1 VYVAVCCSYMC
12 CSVRCVADTVELLGL
27 DDQSVTVCVAV
38 GVAAVCV
45 AVHVALL
52 TRSSY

>member
-1 VYVAVCCSYMC
+1 MCVAVCCSSVC
-12 CSVRCVADTVELLGL
+12 CSVRFVADTVEPLGL

-38 GVAAVCV
+38 CVAAVCV
-45 AVHVALL
+45 AVCVALL